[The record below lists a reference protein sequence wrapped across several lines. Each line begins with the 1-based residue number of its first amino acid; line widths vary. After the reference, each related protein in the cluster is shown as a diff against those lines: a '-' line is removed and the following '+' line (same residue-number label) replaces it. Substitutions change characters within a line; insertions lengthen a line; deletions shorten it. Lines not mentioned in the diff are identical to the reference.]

1 MLMKHLAACVAATAL
16 MTAAAVAQ
24 TSPASPSGNQ
34 PAMSNQPAASSPSAP
49 ATGSQPSAMPSQ
61 SQGSSM
67 SNQSSSSMSNQ
78 SSTMAQAGS
87 SQMLTQMSAD
97 QMRGSDLMDVDVY
110 GADNE
115 RIGEIDDVIVS
126 RDGQIEAIVVGVGG
140 FLGIGEKNV
149 AIPFDQVEFMAD
161 DDMPATAAN
170 RPATGTAGGVTT
182 PAAPTTTG
190 STAAGG
196 TTATGAA
203 AADDDFPER
212 AKVAMTRDQLK
223 NAPEFKFREAARATG
238 NTGGAAGNTAPP
250 ASTTRPGNAPQ

>member
-1 MLMKHLAACVAATAL
+1 
-16 MTAAAVAQ
+16 
-24 TSPASPSGNQ
+24 
-34 PAMSNQPAASSPSAP
+34 
-49 ATGSQPSAMPSQ
+49 
-61 SQGSSM
+61 
-67 SNQSSSSMSNQ
+67 
-78 SSTMAQAGS
+78 
-87 SQMLTQMSAD
+87 
-97 QMRGSDLMDVDVY
+97 MDVDVY

-115 RIGEIDDVIVS
+115 RIGEIDDVILS

-190 STAAGG
+190 STAGG

-223 NAPEFKFREAARATG
+223 NAPEFKFREEARATG
-238 NTGGAAGNTAPP
+238 NTGAAGNTAPP
-250 ASTTRPGNAPQ
+250 ASTTRPGTAPQ